1 MALAV
6 LVLPF
11 PLPLTC
17 VEVYRPVTSEV
28 STKRSA
34 TFEVLIVVDMM
45 LCQTPV
51 GMVCEPCATHGARL
65 LEFAQ
70 TVTVVICAVAFE
82 LCAETKLEQQSKAAV
97 RLMSSFFMRQVYLP
111 RFYKKLTRS
120 LVGVHTFRCF
130 RSRRTKACGHL
141 QKPAT
146 SFPKSRGKG
155 HQRCFRQS

>member
-11 PLPLTC
+11 PLPLTW

-51 GMVCEPCATHGARL
+51 GMVCEPCAIHGAIL

-82 LCAETKLEQQSKAAV
+82 LCAETKLEQQSKAAAV
-97 RLMSSFFMRQVYLP
+97 RLMSSFFMGGLQFGFCVLGL
-111 RFYKKLTRS
+111 KWLERS
-120 LVGVHTFRCF
+120 LGWATPGAQI
-130 RSRRTKACGHL
+130 TKDTGHGTEMD
-141 QKPAT
+141 KEWSAD
-146 SFPKSRGKG
+146 
-155 HQRCFRQS
+155 